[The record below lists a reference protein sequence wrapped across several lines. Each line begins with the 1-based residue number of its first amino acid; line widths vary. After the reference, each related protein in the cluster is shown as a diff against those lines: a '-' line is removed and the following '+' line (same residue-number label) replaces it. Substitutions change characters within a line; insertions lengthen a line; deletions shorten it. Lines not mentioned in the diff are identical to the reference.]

1 MHVDRENLIF
11 WYLLIWRSDLGIG
24 HTLVIVRISRLF
36 LWYAMDDLM
45 HVMQLW
51 FLGIWNGHF
60 SHFPRLNYRCKIE
73 CLQQGDP
80 LSPYLFILYMEVL
93 RTFISVSM
101 KLNFGTLLNLPK
113 EGLLSRIFFSWMIW
127 CSLPKPTRKISFQ
140 FVILLIPSV
149 ISLIR
154 KLAMRSI
161 EFSTLLMST
170 L

>member
-1 MHVDRENLIF
+1 MHVDCENLIF
-11 WYLLIWRSDLGIG
+11 WYLLIRRSNLGIG
-24 HTLVIVRISRLF
+24 HTLATVRISRLF

-45 HVMQLW
+45 HIMQLW

-60 SHFPRLNYRCKIE
+60 SHLSRLNYGCKIE

-93 RTFISVSM
+93 RAFILGST

-127 CSLPKPTRKISFQ
+127 CSLPKSTRKISLQ

>member
-60 SHFPRLNYRCKIE
+60 SHLPRLNYGCKIE

-93 RTFISVSM
+93 RAFISGST
-101 KLNFGTLLNLPK
+101 KLNFGTLLNLPN
-113 EGLLSRIFFSWMIW
+113 EGLLSRIFFSW
-127 CSLPKPTRKISFQ
+127 CFLPKPTRKISLQ

>member
-60 SHFPRLNYRCKIE
+60 SHLPRLNYGCKIE

-113 EGLLSRIFFSWMIW
+113 EGLLSPIFFSWMIW
-127 CSLPKPTRKISFQ
+127 CSLPNPTRKISLQ

>member
-1 MHVDRENLIF
+1 M
-11 WYLLIWRSDLGIG
+11 GIG
-24 HTLVIVRISRLF
+24 HTLATVRFSRLF

-60 SHFPRLNYRCKIE
+60 SHLPRLNYGCKIE

-93 RTFISVSM
+93 RAFITGST
-101 KLNFGTLLNLPK
+101 KLNFGTLLNLPN
-113 EGLLSRIFFSWMIW
+113 EGLLSRIFFSW
-127 CSLPKPTRKISFQ
+127 CSLPKLTRKISLQ

>member
-11 WYLLIWRSDLGIG
+11 WYLLIRRFDLGIG
-24 HTLVIVRISRLF
+24 HTLATVRFSRLF

-45 HVMQLW
+45 HVMQLR

-60 SHFPRLNYRCKIE
+60 SHLPRLNYGCKIE

-93 RTFISVSM
+93 RAFITGST

-113 EGLLSRIFFSWMIW
+113 EGLLSRIFFSW
-127 CSLPKPTRKISFQ
+127 CSLPKLTRKISLQ

>member
-11 WYLLIWRSDLGIG
+11 WYLLIQRSDLGIG
-24 HTLVIVRISRLF
+24 HTLATIRISRLF

-60 SHFPRLNYRCKIE
+60 SHLPRLNYGCKIE

-93 RTFISVSM
+93 RAFILGST

-113 EGLLSRIFFSWMIW
+113 EGLLSRIFFRGWYGVLCQNRLEKFPCSSWYSW
-127 CSLPKPTRKISFQ
+127 F
-140 FVILLIPSV
+140 LLWYLWSE
-149 ISLIR
+149 S
-154 KLAMRSI
+154 
-161 EFSTLLMST
+161 
-170 L
+170 